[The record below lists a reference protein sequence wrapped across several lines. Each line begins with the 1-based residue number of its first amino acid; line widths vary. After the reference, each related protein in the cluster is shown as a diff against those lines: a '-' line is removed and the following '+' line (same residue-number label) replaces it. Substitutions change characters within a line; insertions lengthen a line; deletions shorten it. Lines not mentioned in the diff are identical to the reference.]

1 MIKHSTKQLLALVS
15 AVTLAVISSQAQSAD
30 GTLFISGQ
38 LSANT
43 CKLNIS
49 DPSGST
55 NNGTRTIYLGTVS
68 PSLAPSNTAD
78 ATFGNGQTITFGLT
92 SASGTGNCAAGTGNW
107 NIVLDLQAAQVG
119 SATGAG
125 GTARSH
131 LKNAATSN
139 AATNVGVALFGGLSQ
154 AGATRIAT
162 FLTDAAYSGT
172 KISATNATVSDGAQL
187 FLTAQFVTTS
197 SVSAPTPG
205 LFSATVP
212 LLILYQ

>member
-68 PSLAPSNTAD
+68 PSLAPASTAD
-78 ATFGNGQTITFGLT
+78 ATFGDGQTITFGLT
-92 SASGTGNCAAGTGNW
+92 PASGTGNCTGTGNW

-131 LKNAATSN
+131 LKNAAISN
-139 AATNVGVALFGGLSQ
+139 AATNVGVALFGGTSQ
-154 AGATRIAT
+154 AGATRIET

-172 KISATNATVSDGAQL
+172 KISATNATVNNGAQL
-187 FLTAQFVTTS
+187 FLTAKFVTTS
-197 SVSAPTPG
+197 SVSAPSPG